1 MGNRERILSFL
12 QARKESFCD
21 DCLSAVARV
30 RRRNQ
35 VNQITNR
42 LKAEGEISRSHGLCS
57 ECGESF
63 KLVNRVA
70 RGGAAPGESPSAAE
84 PTRTAAAPDE
94 AGGAADLGPLR
105 FEELARLKFGE
116 LFQAIFRVGSVR
128 GVPKKFDLVDEQKGF
143 AGDAKYL
150 TMVRG
155 SGVPPAKFSVI
166 AEHVWLL
173 EKTRAKKKFLVFG
186 NDERVPQQWLAR
198 YGHLVGDV
206 EFYFMTD
213 GGEIRRLA

>member
-1 MGNRERILSFL
+1 MT
-12 QARKESFCD
+12 
-21 DCLSAVARV
+21 
-30 RRRNQ
+30 
-35 VNQITNR
+35 QITNR
-42 LKAEGEISRSHGLCS
+42 LKAEKEISRSHGLCS
-57 ECGESF
+57 QCGESF

-70 RGGAAPGESPSAAE
+70 RGGAAPGESPSAAG

-94 AGGAADLGPLR
+94 AGGAAGLGLPQ

-116 LFQAIFRVGSVR
+116 LFQASFRVGSVR
-128 GVPKKFDLVDEQKGF
+128 GVPEKFDLVDEQKGF
-143 AGDAKYL
+143 VGDAKYL

-155 SGVPPAKFSVI
+155 RGVPPATFSVV

-173 EKTRAKKKFLVFG
+173 EKTRAKKKFMVFG
-186 NDERVPQQWLAR
+186 NDERVPQQWLAE

>member
-1 MGNRERILSFL
+1 M
-12 QARKESFCD
+12 
-21 DCLSAVARV
+21 
-30 RRRNQ
+30 
-35 VNQITNR
+35 NQITNR

-57 ECGESF
+57 RCGDSF

-84 PTRTAAAPDE
+84 PTRTAAAPAE
-94 AGGAADLGPLR
+94 AGGAAVLRPPR
-105 FEELARLKFGE
+105 FEELARLRFGE
-116 LFQAIFRVGSVR
+116 LFQASFRVGSVQ

-143 AGDAKYL
+143 VGDAKYL

-155 SGVPPAKFSVI
+155 SRLPPAKFSVI
-166 AEHVWLL
+166 AEYVWLL

-186 NDERVPQQWLAR
+186 NDERVPQQWLAK